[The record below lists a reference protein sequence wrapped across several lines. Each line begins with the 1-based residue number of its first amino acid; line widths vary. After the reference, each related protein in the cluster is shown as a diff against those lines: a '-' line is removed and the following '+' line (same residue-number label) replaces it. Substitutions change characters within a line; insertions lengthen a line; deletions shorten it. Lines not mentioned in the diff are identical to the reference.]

1 MKKKS
6 LKKFDFKVK
15 TISNLQNEV
24 SGGRYS
30 PIANN
35 SYENSCMAGH
45 CKSINEHTLCCVGTT
60 QQN

>member
-6 LKKFDFKVK
+6 LKKFESKVK

-30 PIANN
+30 PAGNH
-35 SYENSCMAGH
+35 SY
-45 CKSINEHTLCCVGTT
+45 EHTLCCTGNTE
-60 QQN
+60 N